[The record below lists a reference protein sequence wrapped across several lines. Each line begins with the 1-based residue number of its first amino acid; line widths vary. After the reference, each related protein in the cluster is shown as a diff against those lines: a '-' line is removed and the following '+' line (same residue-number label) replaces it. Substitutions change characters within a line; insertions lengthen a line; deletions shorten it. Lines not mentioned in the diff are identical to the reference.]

1 MPFALDD
8 RIQQVRKD
16 ALALAARCEP
26 FAAEA
31 DEMSTM
37 HEATLNELRKSGLSG
52 LMVPKEFGG
61 RFEEIDP
68 LAVCVAR
75 EAMMRTSAHLDSV
88 FALQGIG
95 SYAISRA
102 GTDAQKREWLPRV
115 ARAEVLAG
123 LALTEPVA
131 GSDLRGIATSARMEG
146 GDLVISGAKSFISNG
161 GFAGFFT
168 TLVKEIDHDEPRYS
182 LVLVPANSPG
192 LTVVPSPEII
202 APHVLGELTYDDV
215 RVPAT
220 ARLGGSGDGFKHVL
234 ATLSVFRISVAGA
247 ACGLMQGAIEEAT
260 RHVRSREQ
268 FGRPLLKHGPVSS
281 LLADAWA
288 EYEAARLLTYA
299 TAEAARHDAA
309 ANLDR
314 SSLAKLFAT
323 EAASRVAD
331 RCVQVMGRWGLVRGS
346 KIEKYF
352 RQARPM
358 RVYEGASEVL
368 RLGVAARLSREVD
381 SWT

>member
-1 MPFALDD
+1 VPFALDD

-37 HEATLNELRKSGLSG
+37 HEAILNELRKSGLSG

-123 LALTEPVA
+123 
-131 GSDLRGIATSARMEG
+131 
-146 GDLVISGAKSFISNG
+146 
-161 GFAGFFT
+161 
-168 TLVKEIDHDEPRYS
+168 
-182 LVLVPANSPG
+182 
-192 LTVVPSPEII
+192 
-202 APHVLGELTYDDV
+202 
-215 RVPAT
+215 
-220 ARLGGSGDGFKHVL
+220 
-234 ATLSVFRISVAGA
+234 
-247 ACGLMQGAIEEAT
+247 
-260 RHVRSREQ
+260 
-268 FGRPLLKHGPVSS
+268 
-281 LLADAWA
+281 
-288 EYEAARLLTYA
+288 
-299 TAEAARHDAA
+299 
-309 ANLDR
+309 
-314 SSLAKLFAT
+314 
-323 EAASRVAD
+323 
-331 RCVQVMGRWGLVRGS
+331 
-346 KIEKYF
+346 
-352 RQARPM
+352 
-358 RVYEGASEVL
+358 
-368 RLGVAARLSREVD
+368 
-381 SWT
+381 

>member
-299 TAEAARHDAA
+299 TAEAARDDAA